1 MDNHISEEKDTRILI
16 VDDEVSIRL
25 SFEMILVR
33 EGYGPITTA
42 STLEEALAAIK
53 EHKFDLIISDIVL
66 GEERGTDL
74 LFKIRESCIEC
85 PVVMVTG
92 FPNLDTAAD
101 AVRYGAFDYIPKPVN
116 KETLLRFV
124 RQALKHWKLE
134 NEKKE
139 LLLENI
145 KLRRF
150 FETIFSSVRDAI
162 ITIDNEMK
170 IVQLNETAKQWLG
183 YSESAKQARLETYQ
197 NEMGKACLQD
207 AEQVLSGKQEV
218 REHQVEC
225 RKPDGNIRIVSLNAA
240 PLEDGFDEFHG
251 VVIVARDITLI
262 EPKVD
267 SNSRNNFHGYVGS
280 SQAMERVYSL
290 IENVGKVDTAVLVT
304 GESGTG
310 KELAAEAL
318 HAESGRR
325 DKQLVKV
332 DCAAMPEDLLES
344 ELFGHKKG
352 AFTGADQDRPGRL
365 LQADKGTLFLDEI
378 GDVSPRMQ
386 LRLLRFLQEKTFTP
400 VGQDSPVEVDV
411 RIIAAT
417 NVDFAEKVKNGS
429 FREDLYYRLKVVEIR
444 LPPLR
449 DRKGGIPILVHHFL
463 SLFREKLKRN
473 IYGISDQAMEALVRY
488 SWPGNVRELRHV
500 IERACVLCEGTT
512 ISLEHFPEEIQQPVF
527 HIPEQK
533 EIQAKQDRVPTLPP
547 YISEQDEII
556 DILKRA
562 RGNKTKAARL
572 LNMNRSTL
580 YRKMQRLG
588 IASDIA
594 TPPIVNGNS

>member
-16 VDDEVSIRL
+16 VDDEISIRL
-25 SFEMILVR
+25 SFEMILAR

-42 STLEEALAAIK
+42 SNLDEALAAIK
-53 EHKFDLIISDIVL
+53 EHEFDLIISDIVL

-74 LFKIRESCIEC
+74 LFKIKESGIKC
-85 PVVMVTG
+85 PVVMITG
-92 FPNLDTAAD
+92 FPNLDTAAE
-101 AVRYGAFDYIPKPVN
+101 AVRYGAFDYISKPVN
-116 KETLLRFV
+116 KEILLRFV

-134 NEKKE
+134 NEKKK
-139 LLLENI
+139 LLQENI

-162 ITIDNEMK
+162 ITIDSELK
-170 IVQLNETAKQWLG
+170 IVQLNEKAKKWLR
-183 YSESAKQARLETYQ
+183 YLESDKEDRLETY
-197 NEMGKACLQD
+197 NNRIGKACLQD
-207 AEQVLSGKQEV
+207 AKQVLSSKQEV

-251 VVIVARDITLI
+251 VVIVVRDITLT

-267 SNSRNNFHGYVGS
+267 SNFRNNFHGYVGS
-280 SQAMERVYSL
+280 SQAMQSVYNL
-290 IENVGKVDTAVLVT
+290 IESVGKVDTSVLVT

-318 HAESGRR
+318 HAESGRC
-325 DKQLVKV
+325 DKPLVKV

-411 RIIAAT
+411 RIVAAT
-417 NVDFAEKVKNGS
+417 NVDFAEKVKDGS

-463 SLFREKLKRN
+463 SLFREKLNRN
-473 IYGISDQAMEALVRY
+473 IHGISDQAMEALVRY

-500 IERACVLCEGTT
+500 IERACVLCESST

-533 EIQAKQDRVPTLPP
+533 EIQAEQGRVQTLPP
-547 YISEQDEII
+547 YISEEDEII
-556 DILKRA
+556 DVLKRA
-562 RGNKTKAARL
+562 RGNKSKAARL
-572 LNMNRSTL
+572 LNINRTTL
-580 YRKMQRLG
+580 YRKMQRFG

-594 TPPIVNGNS
+594 TPPTADSNS